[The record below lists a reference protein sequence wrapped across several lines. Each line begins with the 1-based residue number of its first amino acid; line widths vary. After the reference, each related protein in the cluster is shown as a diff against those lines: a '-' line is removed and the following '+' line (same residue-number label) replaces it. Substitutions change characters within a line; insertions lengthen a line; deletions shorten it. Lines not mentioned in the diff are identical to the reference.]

1 MGVVYVTGTALARFC
16 FTAFA
21 NWTVEG
27 KEGVPPRGPLIVVS
41 NHLSNADP
49 AFLCA
54 SIPRRLHFLGKRE
67 LFAIPPVAAFMNAAG
82 VHPMNREG
90 VDVDALRCNL
100 NLLKNDDVV
109 VLFPEGTRSRTG
121 GMIQARSGV
130 AYLALKSQ
138 APVLPVAITGTEKVR
153 SYARMPLPLC
163 RVRVRIGQPFSLP
176 VIEGRVSRP
185 VLEDLTTMIMS
196 RVAALLPPEYRGHY
210 AVANPAAR
218 G

>member
-1 MGVVYVTGTALARFC
+1 MGIAYQAGTALARLC

-27 KEGVPPRGPLIVVS
+27 KEAVPPRGPLIVVA

-49 AFLCA
+49 PFLCA
-54 SIPRRLHFLGKRE
+54 SLPRKLHFLGKRE
-67 LFAIPPVAAFMNAAG
+67 LFAIPPVAAFMNAVG

-90 VDVDALRCNL
+90 VDVDALRWNL
-100 NLLKNDDVV
+100 NLLKNDQVV

-121 GMIQARSGV
+121 GMSHGMSGV

-138 APVLPVAITGTEKVR
+138 APVLPVAIIGSEKVN
-153 SYARMPLPLC
+153 SFARLPMPLC
-163 RVRVRIGQPFSLP
+163 SVKVRIGQPFSLP
-176 VIEGRVSRP
+176 VIEGRVPRP

-210 AVANPAAR
+210 AAAAPVPK